1 MATETIPH
9 RDRRNPF
16 FDTIKD
22 RPRDRRN
29 PFLDTIKDRPP
40 RHSAETKIT
49 PPVKLEEM
57 ISDIWAHVKEDK
69 QEIRW
74 IHDLINGQ
82 TRETNKKLTK
92 LEGSNMQTRGVESNL
107 KRRIEIL
114 EKIVEGHQHSI
125 KVLLEHNH
133 TKENREQKKTH
144 EREKKDR
151 SAWSKMKRLLP
162 YKDELEHKYIVD

>member
-49 PPVKLEEM
+49 PPVKLEEV
-57 ISDIWAHVKEDK
+57 ISGVWAVVKEDK
-69 QEIRW
+69 R
-74 IHDLINGQ
+74 L
-82 TRETNKKLTK
+82 TNEKLTK